1 MKGNALS
8 ERPWWQRRVIYQ
20 IYPRSFQDSNGDGVG
35 DLKGILERID
45 YLAWLGIDAV
55 WISPVYPSPM
65 ADFGY
70 DVADYVGIDPV
81 FGTLSDFD
89 HLVTALHRRGVRI
102 ILDFVPNHT
111 SDEHPWFREARAS
124 RDNPRRN
131 WYIWRDPRP
140 DGAPPNN
147 WQSVP
152 GGSAWEF
159 DHATGQYYCHSF
171 LTKQPD
177 LNWRN
182 PNMRAA
188 MYDVLRFWLDRGVD
202 GFRVDVLGRLIKD
215 EHFRDDPLNP
225 DYRDGEPPY
234 RRVLPRYSSDQP
246 EVLKIAAEMRRVLQE
261 YPDERLLIGEIYLP
275 VDRLVAYYGPNL
287 TGVQL
292 PFNFNLMWVDWNPAA
307 ILRLICE
314 YEALPRALHSC
325 VLGNN
330 DQQRVASRLGQ
341 AQARVG
347 MVLLMT
353 LRGTPTL
360 YYGDELGLENVPIPR
375 EQLRDAFGLTL
386 PDTGQGRD
394 PERTPMPWN
403 DSRNAG
409 FTTGEPW
416 LPLGKDHP
424 AMSVEVQKRRADSML
439 NLTRALL
446 ELRHGEP
453 ASLHLGPL
461 RLMATFRY
469 TRTWAGGATQ
479 LNLDAVPKVVGL
491 TRAAGQS
498 NSRRISRAGELVLT
512 VPWRTRRS
520 SAERTRLFQP
530 EACLA
535 SARRSHVV
543 VPARRERRRW
553 SRYPNKSALSFGVRF
568 CCSRRTIP
576 KRSSSPAP
584 LRLSSSDHTM

>member
-35 DLKGILERID
+35 DLKGILERVD

-81 FGTLSDFD
+81 FGTLADFD
-89 HLVTALHRRGVRI
+89 HLVTALHRHGVRI

-159 DHATGQYYCHSF
+159 DHATGQYYYHSF

-188 MYDVLRFWLDRGVD
+188 MYDVLRFWLDCGVD

-215 EHFRDDPLNP
+215 ANFRDDPLNP

-314 YEALPRALHSC
+314 YEAALPLGAWPSW
-325 VLGNN
+325 VLGNH

-375 EQLRDAFGLTL
+375 EQLRDAFGLTV

-403 DSRNAG
+403 VSRNAG

-453 ASLHLGPL
+453 ALSLGDWGPL
-461 RLMATFRY
+461 QVDGDVLAY
-469 TRTWAGGATQ
+469 TRTWAGRRFIIV
-479 LNLDAVPKVVGL
+479 LNLDAVPKVVGFDEGL
-491 TRAAGQS
+491 AGSIELSTHQG
-498 NSRRISRAGELVLT
+498 RAGELVLD
-512 VPWRTRRS
+512 
-520 SAERTRLFQP
+520 
-530 EACLA
+530 
-535 SARRSHVV
+535 HV
-543 VPARRERRRW
+543 
-553 SRYPNKSALSFGVRF
+553 ALSGDEAVVI
-568 CCSRRTIP
+568 RTDRVSCP
-576 KRSSSPAP
+576 
-584 LRLSSSDHTM
+584 T